1 MNTRNKF
8 LSAVLWFCSLAL
20 VHTYLLYPAVL
31 ATVTRIDSTG
41 RGELPAELPTVSL
54 VIAAYNEAGVIA
66 RKIENSLTLE
76 YPSEKLEIIVFSDAS
91 SDRTDEIVNSY
102 AEHGVQLIRVEGR
115 VGKTECQNVVAEQVD
130 SEIIVFSDAN
140 SMYESDAIQE
150 LVRSFKPGIGC
161 VVGELRYGDADGV
174 EGESTYWRYERL
186 IKRLES
192 ELGSVVTGNGS
203 IYAVRNAAY
212 VPLPQNAIS
221 DFAEPLALIED
232 GYRVAYCPSAVAW
245 EQTGASVESEL
256 SRRIRI
262 VTRSWNTLSNHT
274 GLLNVLRYPSFGFK
288 LLSHK
293 VFRWLSPVFL
303 IGVFLTSV
311 LLAVLTLGPL
321 YLALVAFQLGF
332 YCCAVVGAVGD
343 RLGWQTHPV
352 FHVPYY
358 FVVSNYGMGR
368 AMVNLLNRRNFVTW
382 ETEDRSVE
390 E

>member
-1 MNTRNKF
+1 MTVRNRL

-20 VHTYLLYPAVL
+20 IHTYLLYPVVL

-41 RGELPAELPTVSL
+41 RRELPAELPTVSL
-54 VIAAYNEAGVIA
+54 VIAAYNEADVIA
-66 RKIENSLTLE
+66 QKIENSLALE
-76 YPSEKLEIIVFSDAS
+76 YPSEKLEIVVFSDAS
-91 SDRTDEIVNSY
+91 SDRTDEIVQSY
-102 AEHGVQLIRVEGR
+102 AEEGIQLIRVEGR

-140 SMYESDAIQE
+140 SMYEPDAIRE
-150 LVRSFKPGIGC
+150 LIRVFKPEVGC

-186 IKRLES
+186 IKRFES
-192 ELGSVVTGNGS
+192 QLGSVVTGNGS
-203 IYAVRNAAY
+203 IYAVRNSAY
-212 VPLPQNAIS
+212 VPLPQDAIS

-232 GYRVAYCPSAVAW
+232 GHRVAYCPTAVAW
-245 EQTGASVESEL
+245 EQTGSSVESEL

-274 GLLNVLRYPSFGFK
+274 GLLNVLRYPLFGFK

-303 IGVFLTSV
+303 VGVLVTSILLT
-311 LLAVLTLGPL
+311 VLTLGPL
-321 YLALVAFQLGF
+321 YLALVSFQIVF
-332 YCCAVVGAVGD
+332 YCCAVIGAVGD
-343 RLGWQTHPV
+343 RFGWQTHPV

-368 AMVNLLNRRNFVTW
+368 AIVNFLKRRNIVTW
-382 ETEDRSVE
+382 ETEDRSTGK
-390 E
+390 